1 VGTQEGAAVNTEQ
14 REQAMDALFSDFD
27 YIAQRDELDAQT
39 DEYERTRDD
48 ERA

>member
-1 VGTQEGAAVNTEQ
+1 MNTEEYERARDLQ
-14 REQAMDALFSDFD
+14 FSIEEIRPGVYIRE
-27 YIAQRDELDAQT
+27 RDELDAQT